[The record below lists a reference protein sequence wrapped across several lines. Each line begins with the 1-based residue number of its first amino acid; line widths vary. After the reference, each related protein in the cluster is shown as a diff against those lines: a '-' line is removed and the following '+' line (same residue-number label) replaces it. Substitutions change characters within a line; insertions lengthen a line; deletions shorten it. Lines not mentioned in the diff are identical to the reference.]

1 MAYASI
7 AELKART
14 DVNILRQL
22 SDDNEYGITVENIL
36 ESALNSGT
44 DFADNVV
51 PSHLN
56 DSTLLK
62 EICLLKA
69 QEILYRRKGYLDAA
83 SSNATAI
90 QSLLSQA
97 EEKHIQAAHPVLD
110 STVKSHTTTNI
121 DEGKWESWF
130 REEL

>member
-1 MAYASI
+1 
-7 AELKART
+7 
-14 DVNILRQL
+14 
-22 SDDNEYGITVENIL
+22 
-36 ESALNSGT
+36 
-44 DFADNVV
+44 V

-69 QEILYRRKGYLDAA
+69 QEILFRRKGYLDAA

-90 QSLLSQA
+90 QSLLTQA

-110 STVKSHTTTNI
+110 STVKSHSTTNI